1 MSRYDKLQN
10 GSDIRGIAL
19 PDTGKEVT
27 LTPEAC
33 TAIGRGFGRYLFR
46 RAGRPVRVAL
56 GRDCRLSG
64 EKMLAWLAEGLCET
78 GMQVTDVGPA
88 TTPAMFYATV
98 MEPNPFE
105 AAVMVTASH
114 LPFERNGYKFFYNAE
129 GLGGADVKEILALA
143 EGEETTGLP
152 AGTVEPGEILAPYA
166 ASLRTFIQNSLD
178 GGEQPL
184 SGLHIVT
191 DAGNG
196 MGGFYAYRV
205 LEPLGADIS
214 GSVFLE
220 PDGSFPNHVP
230 NPENAEAMHSVSR
243 AVLRSGADFGLIFD
257 TDVDRAGA
265 VLPDGSELNRNR
277 LIAVISAILLRE
289 HPGTAI
295 VTDSITSTGLA
306 EFIRSRGG
314 VHCRYRRGYRNVIDK
329 AQELNAAGV
338 DSQLAIETSGHAALA
353 ENHFQDDGAY
363 LMTRFVIE
371 LTRCRREGREF
382 SSLVEG
388 LRECAE
394 EQEFRM
400 GLTVPEFIPAGQQVL
415 DGLAASVSEHPGWS
429 AEEENYEGIRV
440 NFDSAHGNGWFLL
453 RLSLHEPLLALNVE
467 SDEPGGVRTIVSQLY
482 PVLADYPFLDT
493 SSMADYLRKE

>member
-1 MSRYDKLQN
+1 MSQYDHLRN

-46 RAGRPVRVAL
+46 RAGRPVRVVL

-64 EKMLAWLAEGLCET
+64 EKMLAWLAQGLCET

-98 MEPNPFE
+98 MEPDPFE

-196 MGGFYAYRV
+196 MGGFYATHV
-205 LEPLGADIS
+205 LRPLGADIS
-214 GSVFLE
+214 GSVYLE
-220 PDGSFPNHVP
+220 PDGRFPNHVP
-230 NPENAEAMHSVSR
+230 NPENAEAMRSISR
-243 AVLRSGADFGLIFD
+243 AVMESKADFGLIFD

-277 LIAVISAILLRE
+277 LIAAISAILLRE

-295 VTDSITSTGLA
+295 VTDSITSTGLTD
-306 EFIRSRGG
+306 FIRSRGG

-329 AQELNAAGV
+329 AKELNAAGI
-338 DSQLAIETSGHAALA
+338 DCQLAIETSGHAALA
-353 ENHFQDDGAY
+353 ENRFQDDGAY

-371 LTRCRREGREF
+371 LTRCRREGRDF
-382 SSLVEG
+382 SSLIAG

-394 EQEFRM
+394 EREFRM
-400 GLTVPEFIPAGQQVL
+400 ALTVPDFIPAGQRVL
-415 DGLAASVSEHPGWS
+415 DGLAASLSSQPGWR

-440 NFDSAHGNGWFLL
+440 NLDAAHGSGWFLL
-453 RLSLHEPLLALNVE
+453 RLSLHEPLLALNIE
-467 SDEPGGVRTIVSQLY
+467 SDLPGGVRTIAAQLFPILSAY
-482 PVLADYPFLDT
+482 SYLDV
-493 SSMADYLRKE
+493 SSMDTYLREE